1 MGEGVRGIRLLA
13 WAVCAGLVPVSVA
26 WAQAPGRT
34 AEQDDVFWESV
45 LGCTSA
51 VEVEMYISASFPR
64 RAGM

>member
-26 WAQAPGRT
+26 WAQAPAGQRNRTMSSGR
-34 AEQDDVFWESV
+34 ACRDARPQLRWR
-45 LGCTSA
+45 CTSR
-51 VEVEMYISASFPR
+51 SLGR

>member
-13 WAVCAGLVPVSVA
+13 WMVCAALVPVSVA

-51 VEVEMYISASFPR
+51 VEVEMYISASLGR